1 MVEERRKEG
10 NLAVLFVPSRRRLSH
25 SQSFSLSPLWTLT
38 TTLVATSCQSAMV
51 SWLLSMYRWKWV
63 TLSVAATRA

>member
-1 MVEERRKEG
+1 MVGRRVTWPYRSFQADDG
-10 NLAVLFVPSRRRLSH
+10 SH
-25 SQSFSLSPLWTLT
+25 TRNRSLSPLWTLT